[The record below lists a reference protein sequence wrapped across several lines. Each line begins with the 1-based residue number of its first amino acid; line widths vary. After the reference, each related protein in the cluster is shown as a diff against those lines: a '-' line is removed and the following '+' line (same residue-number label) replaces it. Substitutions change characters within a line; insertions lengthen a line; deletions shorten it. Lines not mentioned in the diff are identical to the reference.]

1 MQFTIKKTITHVTVL
16 SALPPTLPH
25 PAAVSRTKHRQF
37 GPRALAGAGTA
48 LVVAAMLSGCSS
60 STTRS
65 SGGEDLVK
73 SKQAQTAAAAPV
85 EYEPAQYAE
94 PPPAQPTPPVQQ
106 TAETAQAKAEEPQ
119 FAPEGDAPD
128 MLPVPSPDSFAA
140 DADDDRIGEPVMF
153 YDEDGGTAADE
164 LILGTTVFGGD
175 DSGITPDDGIVSR
188 QYYDDEG
195 VAADDGIVSSQ
206 YYGDDGV
213 ADDGGIV
220 ARQVFDEE
228 QAVADD
234 GGIVASQVFDEEQAA
249 ADDGI
254 VSRELYDDEGAVADD
269 GIIGRQEF
277 EDFTDEPEV
286 VQDEPA
292 GFPEFV
298 DDTAEAQDEPFS
310 PAFTDEAV
318 AEEDIEPFAYAEES
332 REPEETISE
341 PTVFEGGEALAQV
354 EEPAA
359 QAVEEA
365 KPMVLPLTISLDAE
379 ALFDFDR
386 SLVRSDD
393 RMKLDNLVDGLQ
405 GVEYDTIVVV
415 GHADRIG
422 TRTYNQRL
430 SERRANA
437 VKSYLVKKGLTDDRI
452 QTEGRGEFEPATDLK
467 QCYGMHKRQLID
479 CLQPDRRV
487 EITITGQKPPQ

>member
-16 SALPPTLPH
+16 SALLPTLPH

-48 LVVAAMLSGCSS
+48 LVVAAMLSACSS
-60 STTRS
+60 SSTRS
-65 SGGEDLVK
+65 SGGEDLAK
-73 SKQAQTAAAAPV
+73 SKPAPTAAAAPV
-85 EYEPAQYAE
+85 EYEPAQYVE

-106 TAETAQAKAEEPQ
+106 TAETAQAKAEEPE

-153 YDEDGGTAADE
+153 YDEDGATAADE

-188 QYYDDEG
+188 QHYDDEG

-213 ADDGGIV
+213 ADDDGIV

-228 QAVADD
+228 EAV
-234 GGIVASQVFDEEQAA
+234 

-254 VSRELYDDEGAVADD
+254 VSRQLYDDEGAVADD

-277 EDFTDEPEV
+277 DDFTDEPEV

-310 PAFTDEAV
+310 PTFTDEAV
-318 AEEDIEPFAYAEES
+318 AEEDTEPFTYAEES

-487 EITITGQKPPQ
+487 EVTITGQKPPQ

>member
-1 MQFTIKKTITHVTVL
+1 MQFTIRKTITHVTVL
-16 SALPPTLPH
+16 SALLPTLPH
-25 PAAVSRTKHRQF
+25 PAAASRTKHRQF

-48 LVVAAMLSGCSS
+48 LVVAAMLSACSS

-73 SKQAQTAAAAPV
+73 SKPAPIAAAAPV
-85 EYEPAQYAE
+85 EYEPAQYVE

-106 TAETAQAKAEEPQ
+106 TAETAQAKAEEPE

-140 DADDDRIGEPVMF
+140 DAEDDRIGEPVMY
-153 YDEDGGTAADE
+153 YDEDGAVAADE
-164 LILGTTVFGGD
+164 LIAGTTVFGAD
-175 DSGITPDDGIVSR
+175 DSGITPEDGIVSS
-188 QYYDDEG
+188 QVYDDEG

-213 ADDGGIV
+213 ADDDGIV
-220 ARQVFDEE
+220 SSQYFGDDG
-228 QAVADD
+228 VADD
-234 GGIVASQVFDEEQAA
+234 DGIVSSQYFDESEAA

-254 VSRELYDDEGAVADD
+254 VSRQLYDDEGAVADD

-277 EDFTDEPEV
+277 DDFTDEPEV

-292 GFPEFV
+292 GFPEFA

-318 AEEDIEPFAYAEES
+318 AEEDTEPFAYAEES

-487 EITITGQKPPQ
+487 EITVTGQKPPQ

>member
-16 SALPPTLPH
+16 SALLPTLSH
-25 PAAVSRTKHRQF
+25 PAAASRTKQRQF

-48 LVVAAMLSGCSS
+48 LVVAAMLSACSS

-65 SGGEDLVK
+65 SGGEGLVK
-73 SKQAQTAAAAPV
+73 SKPAPTAAAAPV
-85 EYEPAQYAE
+85 EYESAQYVE
-94 PPPAQPTPPVQQ
+94 PPPAQPAPPVQQ
-106 TAETAQAKAEEPQ
+106 AAETAKAEAEEPE

-140 DADDDRIGEPVMF
+140 DADDDRIGEPVMY
-153 YDEDGGTAADE
+153 YDEDGAVAADE
-164 LILGTTVFGGD
+164 LIAGTTVFGAD
-175 DSGITPDDGIVSR
+175 DSGITPEDGIVSS
-188 QYYDDEG
+188 QVYDDEG
-195 VAADDGIVSSQ
+195 VAADDGIVSNQ

-213 ADDGGIV
+213 ADDDGIV
-220 ARQVFDEE
+220 ARQVFDDEA
-228 QAVADD
+228 AV
-234 GGIVASQVFDEEQAA
+234 

-277 EDFTDEPEV
+277 EDFSDEPDV

-332 REPEETISE
+332 REPEETISA

-379 ALFDFDR
+379 TLFDFDR

-487 EITITGQKPPQ
+487 EITVTGQKPPQ

>member
-1 MQFTIKKTITHVTVL
+1 
-16 SALPPTLPH
+16 
-25 PAAVSRTKHRQF
+25 
-37 GPRALAGAGTA
+37 
-48 LVVAAMLSGCSS
+48 
-60 STTRS
+60 
-65 SGGEDLVK
+65 
-73 SKQAQTAAAAPV
+73 
-85 EYEPAQYAE
+85 
-94 PPPAQPTPPVQQ
+94 
-106 TAETAQAKAEEPQ
+106 
-119 FAPEGDAPD
+119 
-128 MLPVPSPDSFAA
+128 
-140 DADDDRIGEPVMF
+140 
-153 YDEDGGTAADE
+153 
-164 LILGTTVFGGD
+164 
-175 DSGITPDDGIVSR
+175 
-188 QYYDDEG
+188 
-195 VAADDGIVSSQ
+195 
-206 YYGDDGV
+206 
-213 ADDGGIV
+213 V

-234 GGIVASQVFDEEQAA
+234 GGIVARQVFDEEQAA

-332 REPEETISE
+332 REPEETIGE

-393 RMKLDNLVDGLQ
+393 RTKLDNLVDGLQ

-487 EITITGQKPPQ
+487 EVTVTGQKPPQ